1 MRIALCQLPISPD
14 PAVNLARVADAM
26 AAAARQG
33 ADLAVCPEA
42 TQARFGSDLRA
53 VAEPLDQG
61 FGSGLAEIAR
71 RTGVA
76 VVAGVFE
83 PAPDGRVYNTAVA
96 YDRSGARVAA
106 YRKIHLFDS
115 LGEQESAVVAP
126 GSEPVVA
133 DLAGIRTGFATC
145 YDIRFPELARA
156 LAAAGAELIVVPT
169 AWAAGLFKEEHWV
182 TLVRARAIENTVWV
196 AAAAQVPDPA
206 SPPTR
211 APTGVGRSML
221 VDPMGVVRADLG
233 PSPQVTVA
241 DLDSAVTAQ
250 VRAVLPCLQHRRADV
265 FGPAGGAS
273 LAGGPGPAAPAGTV
287 SRSGRATEWDAA
299 RPG

>member
-1 MRIALCQLPISPD
+1 MRIALCQLPVSPD
-14 PAVNLARVADAM
+14 PATNLERVTEAM
-26 AAAARQG
+26 ATAARLG
-33 ADLAVCPEA
+33 ADLAVYPEA

-53 VAEPLDQG
+53 VAEPLNG
-61 FGSGLAEIAR
+61 AFGTGLSELAR
-71 RTGVA
+71 GAGVA
-76 VVAGVFE
+76 LVAGVFE

-96 YDRSGARVAA
+96 YAGSGDLVAA

-115 LGEQESAVVAP
+115 LGERESALVAP

-133 DLAGIRTGFATC
+133 DIAGIRTGFATC

-156 LAAAGAELIVVPT
+156 LVARGAELIVVPG

-196 AAAAQVPDPA
+196 AAAGQVPDPA

-221 VDPMGVVRADLG
+221 VDPMGAVRADLG
-233 PSPQVTVA
+233 LWPQVAVA
-241 DLDSAVTAQ
+241 ELDSAMTAR
-250 VRAVLPCLQHRRADV
+250 VRAVLPCLEHRRDDV
-265 FGPAGGAS
+265 FGPADPVGRTGA
-273 LAGGPGPAAPAGTV
+273 AEDAVPV
-287 SRSGRATEWDAA
+287 SGSVPATEWDAA
-299 RPG
+299 RSR